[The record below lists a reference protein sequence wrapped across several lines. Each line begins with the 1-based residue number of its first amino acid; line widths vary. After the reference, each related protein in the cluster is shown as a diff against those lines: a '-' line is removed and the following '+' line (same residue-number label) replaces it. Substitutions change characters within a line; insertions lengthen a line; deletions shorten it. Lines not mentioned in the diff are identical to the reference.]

1 MTSFAMKMSYGDN
14 HRDDN
19 DTGQKPEAIHLN
31 YAIYVEAH
39 DQFWDIAHEIV
50 EPVVD
55 TCQNVDWFIIVP
67 EKQRESACIRDC

>member
-1 MTSFAMKMSYGDN
+1 MKMNYGDN
-14 HRDDN
+14 HMEDN

-31 YAIYVEAH
+31 YAVNVKAH

-55 TCQNVDWFIIVP
+55 TGQNVDWFIIVP
-67 EKQRESACIRDC
+67 EKHIRSARVREG